1 MKNQMIISIDAENA
15 FDKIQNPLFIFKK
28 PTLRKL
34 GMEENVFKLIKD
46 IYQKKKTTKKLKANI
61 TLKW

>member
-1 MKNQMIISIDAENA
+1 MIISIDAENA

-46 IYQKKKTTKKLKANI
+46 IYQKKKNNQKT
-61 TLKW
+61 